1 MIANNLTGKG
11 PVGSRLSSEYCSAL
25 LPDLRSDRASVPF
38 LGPVSQLTLTF
49 GTHFAYSTQ
58 RRRNVR
64 VENQVLL
71 VEGDAPLRR
80 SLENY
85 LERAG
90 YAFHSCATARE
101 ALTLAER
108 HQHTIAIV
116 GYHLPDANGA
126 GLLEKLIGV
135 VPKLATI
142 ILSEYD
148 FQAVAEEMVRVKV
161 DSFLKKPFDLVD
173 LEAALDSAGSRAGKS
188 KENLQWEPE
197 VDSKGVPASIYK

>member
-1 MIANNLTGKG
+1 M
-11 PVGSRLSSEYCSAL
+11 
-25 LPDLRSDRASVPF
+25 
-38 LGPVSQLTLTF
+38 
-49 GTHFAYSTQ
+49 
-58 RRRNVR
+58 R
-64 VENQVLL
+64 VENRVLL

-101 ALTLAER
+101 ALALVEEHR
-108 HQHTIAIV
+108 HTIAIV

-126 GLLEKLIGV
+126 GLLEKLLGV
-135 VPKLATI
+135 VPELATI

-148 FQAVAEEMVRVKV
+148 FQAIAEEVVRVKV
-161 DSFLKKPFDLVD
+161 GSFLKKPFDLVE
-173 LEAALDSAGSRAGKS
+173 LETALSSAGSKAGKT
-188 KENLQWEPE
+188 KEDLQWEPE